1 MLSSTQPTETNG
13 DPPPPPPEDE
23 DIEGVDIGKKH
34 KLGHLRVDT
43 QGNVTFKRLPITQ
56 LVEALQLGIQYTVG
70 GLQAKAAHDVLYQDF
85 LTVEIIHFPKEG
97 TKTTPAHRF
106 NDFTIRSYA
115 PVAFRH
121 FRELFNIKPDEFLYS
136 ICKPLR
142 ELKNPGASGSLFYLT
157 SDDEFILK
165 TVQKKEA
172 EFLKCL
178 LPGYYM
184 NVTQNPRTLLPKFF
198 GLYCY
203 QGDNK
208 NIRITV
214 MNNLIPSHVQMHE
227 KYDLKGST
235 YKRRANSAERKK
247 ESPTWKDL
255 DFMERHPDGL
265 LLDTETYNALAK
277 TVQRDCRV
285 LESFRIMDYSFLI
298 GVHQVDTVNDSGGDR
313 ATVNVACTPG
323 EQTSVQPKRMM
334 YSTPM
339 DTIQVEFDEHN
350 KPDDHLV
357 RTGGLPARTA
367 SGQRLLLYVGII
379 DILQSYQIRKKL
391 EHTFKSVLTD
401 GTQISVT
408 NPSFYSERFQ
418 KFLFTSVFKKA
429 PPLRESPVK
438 RRSRISKI
446 IAGSEREKDTLTTP
460 ITIRNDR
467 GGFHTSPIQRRS
479 FETTPLNSN
488 QSDTSS
494 PKISLN
500 NKPDRSN
507 VPSYANH
514 TSSSSST
521 GTRTTNSQIT
531 SYYSSSPSTH
541 INTFIRKPDAE
552 YNKRDSS
559 TTLYSSSHQSDS
571 LYNEPTRQNSAR
583 ILTTSF
589 NKQIKAIPSPVYTR
603 RILLTPTKTR
613 HYSNADDDDDNAP
626 RQILLP
632 IGGGIVGKLASSTTN
647 LSYRSSSTEQS
658 PIHRP
663 YRHPSTSGIGDE
675 PVCLNEKK
683 TLKLVI
689 LFSPSS
695 IALYLSIL
703 FGDIK

>member
-1 MLSSTQPTETNG
+1 MSSSAQPVEAKG
-13 DPPPPPPEDE
+13 DSPEDE
-23 DIEGVDIGKKH
+23 DGEGVDIGKSIFFDFELTETILFAFRQGKKH

-106 NDFTIRSYA
+106 YDFTIRSYA

-203 QGDNK
+203 QGENK

-235 YKRRANSAERKK
+235 YKRRANSAERRK

-265 LLDTETYNALAK
+265 LLDTETFNALAK

-298 GVHQVDTVNDSGGDR
+298 GVHQVDAAAESGGDR
-313 ATVNVACTPG
+313 TMLNPVCTPG

-357 RTGGLPARTA
+357 KTGGIPARTA

-379 DILQSYQIRKKL
+379 DILQSYHIRKKL

-418 KFLFTSVFKKA
+418 KFLFTTVFKKA
-429 PPLRESPVK
+429 PLFLRSQDEVSLRESPVK
-438 RRSRISKI
+438 RRSRLSKMVP
-446 IAGSEREKDTLTTP
+446 GSEREKEMMTTTP
-460 ITIRNDR
+460 VTVRNDR
-467 GGFHTSPIQRRS
+467 GGLNTSPIQRRS
-479 FETTPLNSN
+479 YDTTPLNSN

-494 PKISLN
+494 PKTAYNTKIFRN
-500 NKPDRSN
+500 NLPI
-507 VPSYANH
+507 YADH
-514 TSSSSST
+514 TNSSSST

-531 SYYSSSPSTH
+531 SYYSSSPSARAH
-541 INTFIRKPDAE
+541 ALMRKTE
-552 YNKRDSS
+552 TEHNQRDSS

-583 ILTTSF
+583 IVTTSF
-589 NKQIKAIPSPVYTR
+589 NKPFQSPSYTR
-603 RILLTPTKTR
+603 RILLTPPKTR
-613 HYSNADDDDDNAP
+613 DNNEDDDHDEP

-647 LSYRSSSTEQS
+647 LSYRSNSNEHS
-658 PIHRP
+658 PIHHQR
-663 YRHPSTSGIGDE
+663 RNPSTSGIEDE
-675 PVCLNEKK
+675 STRL
-683 TLKLVI
+683 
-689 LFSPSS
+689 
-695 IALYLSIL
+695 
-703 FGDIK
+703 

>member
-1 MLSSTQPTETNG
+1 MSSIAQSVEGN
-13 DPPPPPPEDE
+13 DDQPEDE
-23 DIEGVDIGKKH
+23 DVDGVAIGKKH
-34 KLGHLRVDT
+34 KLGHLRIDT
-43 QGNVTFKRLPITQ
+43 QGNVTFKRLPTTQ

-121 FRELFNIKPDEFLYS
+121 FRELFNIRPDEFLYS

-172 EFLKCL
+172 DFLKCL

-214 MNNLIPSHVQMHE
+214 MNNLIPSYLHMHE

-235 YKRRANSAERKK
+235 YKRRANSEERRK

-265 LLDTETYNALAK
+265 LLDTETFNALAK

-298 GVHQVDTVNDSGGDR
+298 GVHHVDAPTDSGGDR
-313 ATVNVACTPG
+313 ATVNVMLTPG

-357 RTGGLPARTA
+357 KTGGIPARTA

-418 KFLFTSVFKKA
+418 KFLFTTVFRKA
-429 PPLRESPVK
+429 PRDNAKKFRTIALIALRESPVK
-438 RRSRISKI
+438 RRSRLSKMLH
-446 IAGSEREKDTLTTP
+446 GSEQEKDMISTP
-460 ITIRNDR
+460 IIMRNDR
-467 GGFHTSPIQRRS
+467 SSLQTTPMGRRS
-479 FETTPLNSN
+479 FEITPLHLH
-488 QSDTSS
+488 QSAASS
-494 PKISLN
+494 PKTTTN
-500 NKPDRSN
+500 NRNYRSN
-507 VPSYANH
+507 VPLYANH
-514 TSSSSST
+514 ASPSSST
-521 GTRTTNSQIT
+521 QTQATSSHIT
-531 SYYSSSPSTH
+531 SYYSSSPSTRT
-541 INTFIRKPDAE
+541 NTFARKLDVE
-552 YNKRDSS
+552 NNKHDSS
-559 TTLYSSSHQSDS
+559 TTVYSSSHKSDS
-571 LYNEPTRQNSAR
+571 LYNEPTRHNSAK

-589 NKQIKAIPSPVYTR
+589 NNRLKITYSPSHNRKNLPKSSIDT
-603 RILLTPTKTR
+603 T
-613 HYSNADDDDDNAP
+613 NDDDDNDVP

-632 IGGGIVGKLASSTTN
+632 IGGGIVGKLASSATN
-647 LSYRSSSTEQS
+647 LSYHDKSAEHS
-658 PIHRP
+658 PVHRQ
-663 YRHPSTSGIGDE
+663 YRNPSASGINDDM
-675 PVCLNEKK
+675 VCLTKN
-683 TLKLVI
+683 
-689 LFSPSS
+689 FN
-695 IALYLSIL
+695 
-703 FGDIK
+703 

>member
-1 MLSSTQPTETNG
+1 MSSSAQPVEANCG
-13 DPPPPPPEDE
+13 PPEDD
-23 DIEGVDIGKKH
+23 DIDGVDIGKKH

-203 QGDNK
+203 QVTEFMPRHKLNGSGDNK

-235 YKRRANSAERKK
+235 YKRRANSVERQK

-298 GVHQVDTVNDSGGDR
+298 GVHQVDTANESGGDR
-313 ATVNVACTPG
+313 TTAHPVCTPG

-357 RTGGLPARTA
+357 KTGGIPARTA

-379 DILQSYQIRKKL
+379 DILQSYHIRKKL

-418 KFLFTSVFKKA
+418 KFLFTTVFKKSPRDNKKFRTIA
-429 PPLRESPVK
+429 LIALRESPVK
-438 RRSRISKI
+438 RRSRLAKMIP
-446 IAGSEREKDTLTTP
+446 GSEREKEMMTTTP
-460 ITIRNDR
+460 VTIRNDR
-467 GGFHTSPIQRRS
+467 GGLNTSPIQRRS

-494 PKISLN
+494 PKTGFNTKIFRN
-500 NKPDRSN
+500 NPP
-507 VPSYANH
+507 VHANH
-514 TSSSSST
+514 TSSNSST
-521 GTRTTNSQIT
+521 GTRTTNSQIN

-541 INTFIRKPDAE
+541 TNTYIRKPDVE
-552 YNKRDSS
+552 HNQRDSS
-559 TTLYSSSHQSDS
+559 TTLYTSSHQSDS
-571 LYNEPTRQNSAR
+571 LYNESTRQHSAR
-583 ILTTSF
+583 IITTSF
-589 NKQIKAIPSPVYTR
+589 NKSLKHIPSPSYTR
-603 RILLTPTKTR
+603 RILLTPAK
-613 HYSNADDDDDNAP
+613 NKDDDDDDHDEP
-626 RQILLP
+626 RQVLLP
-632 IGGGIVGKLASSTTN
+632 IGGGIVGKLASSITN
-647 LSYRSSSTEQS
+647 LSYRSNSAEHS
-658 PIHRP
+658 PVHRP
-663 YRHPSTSGIGDE
+663 YRNPSTSGVDNE
-675 PVCLNEKK
+675 P
-683 TLKLVI
+683 T
-689 LFSPSS
+689 SPF
-695 IALYLSIL
+695 IIRTRL
-703 FGDIK
+703 

>member
-1 MLSSTQPTETNG
+1 MSSIAQSVETN
-13 DPPPPPPEDE
+13 DDRPEDE
-23 DIEGVDIGKKH
+23 DIDGVDIGKKH
-34 KLGHLRVDT
+34 KLGHLRIDT

-85 LTVEIIHFPKEG
+85 LTVEIIHFPREG

-121 FRELFNIKPDEFLYS
+121 FRELFNIRPDEFLYS

-214 MNNLIPSHVQMHE
+214 MNNLIPSHVYMHE

-235 YKRRANSAERKK
+235 YKRRANSEERRK

-265 LLDTETYNALAK
+265 LLDIETYNALAK

-298 GVHQVDTVNDSGGDR
+298 GVHHVDVPTDSGGDR
-313 ATVNVACTPG
+313 ATVNLMLTPN
-323 EQTSVQPKRMM
+323 EPTTVQPKRMM

-357 RTGGLPARTA
+357 KTGGIPARTA
-367 SGQRLLLYVGII
+367 RGQRLLLYVGII

-418 KFLFTSVFKKA
+418 KFLFTTVFKKA
-429 PPLRESPVK
+429 PRDNAKKFRTIALLALRESPVK
-438 RRSRISKI
+438 RRSRLSKMLQ
-446 IAGSEREKDTLTTP
+446 GSEQEKDMISTP
-460 ITIRNDR
+460 ITMRNDR
-467 GGFHTSPIQRRS
+467 TGLHTSPIGRRS
-479 FETTPLNSN
+479 FDITPVHLN
-488 QSDTSS
+488 QSATSS
-494 PKISLN
+494 PKMTT
-500 NKPDRSN
+500 NKRTYLSN
-507 VPSYANH
+507 MPLYANH
-514 TSSSSST
+514 ASPNSSAQTQTASSH
-521 GTRTTNSQIT
+521 IT
-531 SYYSSSPSTH
+531 SYYSSSPSTTRT
-541 INTFIRKPDAE
+541 NTFTRKPDVE
-552 YNKRDSS
+552 NNKRDSS
-559 TTLYSSSHQSDS
+559 TTVYSSSHQSDS
-571 LYNEPTRQNSAR
+571 LYNEPTKYNSAK

-589 NKQIKAIPSPVYTR
+589 NNRLKVTYSPSNNR
-603 RILLTPTKTR
+603 RNLPKPSIDKD
-613 HYSNADDDDDNAP
+613 NDDNIP

-632 IGGGIVGKLASSTTN
+632 IGGGIVGKLASSAMN
-647 LSYRSSSTEQS
+647 LSYHDKSNENS
-658 PIHRP
+658 PVHRQYRNPSASGMNDDMTDP
-663 YRHPSTSGIGDE
+663 YIIRTR
-675 PVCLNEKK
+675 L
-683 TLKLVI
+683 
-689 LFSPSS
+689 
-695 IALYLSIL
+695 
-703 FGDIK
+703 